1 MDLKYQKYDF
11 TPVLG
16 WSISRFEMFDKCK
29 RQYFYNYYSR
39 FVPDVPQ
46 YKMTWYK
53 ELTSVALEI
62 GNVVHDVLEKFLKR
76 LQVSITD
83 IDEERFFQYARSL
96 TEQYFSG
103 KTFIEKYYGYCET
116 IDMARVHEKIATC
129 LNNFIKSPSYSWI
142 YMIAVRSVKN
152 WMIEPEGYGET
163 RLQGLKAYCKMDF
176 LLPVDNDIYILDW
189 KTGARDESKH
199 GRQLIGYAAAAN
211 SNFGIPWDH
220 IFPRIIYLYPEYS
233 ELEIKYDQNSF
244 DEFFSVIK
252 SQTEQMYA
260 FCKDVEKNIPLP
272 LENFEMTVSPTTCRN
287 CNFQGLCFP
296 ERAGTRK
303 KEEIAF
309 PCPGQ

>member
-76 LQVSITD
+76 LQVSISD

-103 KTFIEKYYGYCET
+103 KTFIEKYYGYCDT
-116 IDMARVHEKIATC
+116 IDMTGVHEKSQPALITHKAPPTVD
-129 LNNFIKSPSYSWI
+129 LYDRSG
-142 YMIAVRSVKN
+142 SVKTDDRT
-152 WMIEPEGYGET
+152 G
-163 RLQGLKAYCKMDF
+163 GLWRD
-176 LLPVDNDIYILDW
+176 
-189 KTGARDESKH
+189 TSSGA
-199 GRQLIGYAAAAN
+199 
-211 SNFGIPWDH
+211 
-220 IFPRIIYLYPEYS
+220 
-233 ELEIKYDQNSF
+233 
-244 DEFFSVIK
+244 
-252 SQTEQMYA
+252 
-260 FCKDVEKNIPLP
+260 
-272 LENFEMTVSPTTCRN
+272 
-287 CNFQGLCFP
+287 
-296 ERAGTRK
+296 
-303 KEEIAF
+303 
-309 PCPGQ
+309 